1 MNLFWSS
8 IFLYCSLDLF
18 VRWFVFIVE
27 KKYSFFAY
35 LHVQELLLNFFSEFG
50 LHVVCWSIY
59 NHILSLL
66 AWLVTFFSRIITIVK
81 CNRAIRSHTGVYFG
95 KHAGVI
101 KSNYKYFF
109 HIEIVNKWILRDDRF
124 DLLRFYKEKSEI
136 FIMHISID
144 IYTLESNKNEEL

>member
-1 MNLFWSS
+1 MVCIYS
-8 IFLYCSLDLF
+8 
-18 VRWFVFIVE
+18 RKKVFYFCVPTCTIVVTE
-27 KKYSFFAY
+27 
-35 LHVQELLLNFFSEFG
+35 FFSEFG